1 MFTIWRANM
10 EEYKKIS
17 AKNYPDILLR
27 VIPGHFATANSHINY
42 FIDMS
47 LMKARQSEANS
58 IARAI
63 SERYVASTM
72 IDTILCMDGCEVI
85 GAYLANYLTQAGI
98 ISMNAHQTIYITTPE
113 FSSTGQLL
121 FRENLQHM
129 IKSKHVLLLMASVT
143 TGKTASSAIDVI
155 NYYGGDVVGISSIFS
170 AAGEINGHPINTLFT
185 PADFPDYRTYE
196 PSDCALCKAGV
207 PIDAI
212 ANGFGFSRL

>member
-1 MFTIWRANM
+1 M
-10 EEYKKIS
+10 ENYKKIV
-17 AKNYPDILLR
+17 AKDYPNIMLR

-58 IARAI
+58 IAKAI
-63 SERYVASTM
+63 SERYVVSTM
-72 IDTILCMDGCEVI
+72 VDTILCMDGCEVI

-98 ISMNAHQTIYITTPE
+98 VSMNAHQTIYITTPE
-113 FSSTGQLL
+113 FSPTGQLL

-129 IKSKHVLLLMASVT
+129 INSKHILLLMASVT

-155 NYYGGDVVGISSIFS
+155 KYYGGDIVGISSIFS
-170 AAGEINGHPINTLFT
+170 ASEKIKEYPINTLFT
-185 PADFPDYRTYE
+185 PADFPDYKTYE
-196 PSDCALCKAGV
+196 TSDCAMCKAGI

-212 ANGFGFSRL
+212 ANGFGYSRL

>member
-1 MFTIWRANM
+1 MFTKWRADM
-10 EEYKKIS
+10 KEYKKIV
-17 AKNYPDILLR
+17 AKNYPDITLR

-47 LMKARQSEANS
+47 LMKARQSEANG
-58 IARAI
+58 IAKAI
-63 SERYVASTM
+63 SERYVVSTM
-72 IDTILCMDGCEVI
+72 VDTVLCMDGCEVI

-129 IKSKHVLLLMASVT
+129 IKSKKVLLLMASVT

-155 NYYGGDVVGISSIFS
+155 NYYGGEVVGISSIFS
-170 AAGEINGHPINTLFT
+170 AAQEIKGYPINTLFT
-185 PADFPDYRTYE
+185 PADFPDYETYDPAE
-196 PSDCALCKAGV
+196 CAMCKAGV

-212 ANGFGFSRL
+212 ANGYGFSRL